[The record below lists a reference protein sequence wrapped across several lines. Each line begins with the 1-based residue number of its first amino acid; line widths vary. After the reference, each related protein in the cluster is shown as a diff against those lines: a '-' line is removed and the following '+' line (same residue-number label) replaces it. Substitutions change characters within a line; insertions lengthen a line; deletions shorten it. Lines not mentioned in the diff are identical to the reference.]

1 MLSGCVQQAGHI
13 RLLLAGDNLGK
24 HSAQARAEGGKRGS
38 PYHGQEVFQLP
49 GCTQALLLCRADR
62 LLQFAAGDVLV
73 GSCIVWA
80 AGLGCLAAGAITHG
94 LLLGLCVPP
103 AIQIIAAAGARCIAV
118 LVQPSLWGSA
128 PGRVGAGDV
137 LQSQAAAQMGR
148 QMRTGPAAAS
158 YWLS

>member
-1 MLSGCVQQAGHI
+1 MYSRLCTGCCW
-13 RLLLAGDNLGK
+13 LG
-24 HSAQARAEGGKRGS
+24 ATWGCIQRRRRGWGS

-80 AGLGCLAAGAITHG
+80 AGLGCLAAGAITRG

-103 AIQIIAAAGARCIAV
+103 AIQITAAAGARCIAV
-118 LVQPSLWGSA
+118 LVQPALWGSA
-128 PGRVGAGDV
+128 PGRVGAGNV
-137 LQSQAAAQMGR
+137 LPSPGSRGHMGR
-148 QMRTGPAAAS
+148 QTRKGPAAAS
-158 YWLS
+158 YWLP